1 MMRIPGR
8 ASSRH
13 QEHLTS
19 IDTQIA
25 GLGEISAIQDLY
37 VAHSKAAID
46 GKSAST
52 AN

>member
-13 QEHLTS
+13 QAFDK